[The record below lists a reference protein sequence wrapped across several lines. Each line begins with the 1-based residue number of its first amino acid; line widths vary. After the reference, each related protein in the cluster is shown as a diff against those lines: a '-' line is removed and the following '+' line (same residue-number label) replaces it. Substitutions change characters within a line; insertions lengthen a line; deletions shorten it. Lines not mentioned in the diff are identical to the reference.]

1 MSMKVHNV
9 NNSLDIAIQAMSIS
23 FAIATAEKVNF
34 YGNQECEH
42 VNNLLIDLMNFPWAL
57 SMCQMFNI
65 HLYINHRISRIIC
78 TLLL

>member
-9 NNSLDIAIQAMSIS
+9 NNSLDIARQAMNIS
-23 FAIATAEKVNF
+23 FAITMAEKVNY

-42 VNNLLIDLMNFPWAL
+42 VNNSLIYLMSFPWAL

-65 HLYINHRISRIIC
+65 HLYLYINHRIS
-78 TLLL
+78 